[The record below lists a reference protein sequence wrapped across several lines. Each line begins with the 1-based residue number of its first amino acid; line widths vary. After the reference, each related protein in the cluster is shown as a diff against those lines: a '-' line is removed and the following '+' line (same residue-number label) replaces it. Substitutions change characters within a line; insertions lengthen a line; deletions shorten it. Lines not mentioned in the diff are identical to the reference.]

1 MSRLGRTLRPV
12 LMTLLL
18 TAWLPSGAAAI
29 PIAFDFIAET
39 SYVYDPGGHLGG
51 TVHVGSIVQGR
62 YRYESTTIDTN
73 PLPTVGDY
81 WHDTPPFGVSLEVGG
96 LHFRTD
102 PADVAFL
109 MELGDN
115 HYGQDHYLFH
125 SYHNLFDVSVLPD
138 PSSYVDN
145 MISWQLNDPTGTAIS
160 STKLPLFPP
169 NLADW
174 ESWSGLTI
182 SSDNF
187 SDNFFVR
194 AHVASVQ
201 LVPESPV
208 PEPATG
214 ALLLTG
220 LLSAGTLVRASRRR

>member
-1 MSRLGRTLRPV
+1 MVRGRTWRRSPFLSPSLPHAKLPV
-12 LMTLLL
+12 DRE
-18 TAWLPSGAAAI
+18 A
-29 PIAFDFIAET
+29 
-39 SYVYDPGGHLGG
+39 
-51 TVHVGSIVQGR
+51 
-62 YRYESTTIDTN
+62 N

-81 WHDTPPFGVSLEVGG
+81 WHDTLPFGVSLEVGG

-109 MELGDN
+109 MELGDD

-125 SYHNLFDVSVLPD
+125 SYNNVFDVSAPPD

-160 STKLPLFPP
+160 SAKLPLFPP

-174 ESWSGLTI
+174 QSWYGLTI

-187 SDNFFVR
+187 SDDNFFVR
-194 AHVASVQ
+194 AHVTSVQ

-214 ALLLTG
+214 TLLLTG
-220 LLSAGTLVRASRRR
+220 LLGAGVLVRASRRRWTACSSKNLQWSCTSERDGRAGR